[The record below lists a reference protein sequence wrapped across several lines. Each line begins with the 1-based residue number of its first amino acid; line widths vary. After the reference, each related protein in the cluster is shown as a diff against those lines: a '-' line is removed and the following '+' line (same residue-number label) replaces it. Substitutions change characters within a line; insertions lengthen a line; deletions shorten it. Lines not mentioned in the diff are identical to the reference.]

1 MFRTCLVA
9 SVAALTLAASSASA
23 LTPVGISQI
32 DTNGDGKLSVGEMR
46 AGGMSAFAAAVA
58 DANQDGVLSREER
71 EIYNRFLEI
80 EAMLA
85 DPAKRAEIVAHFAAN
100 PRDATQPD
108 ATTVAETLADA
119 HESIRWRRAYYSD
132 DNYIWSEMPGKIA
145 SEAIKD
151 RLRWIFAEPAKLI
164 ETFEAEKASEQ
175 RRLARAEQRRLHDD
189 DDDKTPVVV
198 ASTPAPT
205 GGDDTPDTPPG
216 GGEALTPVPEP
227 EGPFGPG
234 DDPFGPGGEPEDDF
248 GPGGEF
254 DVGGEDDFGS
264 EG

>member
-1 MFRTCLVA
+1 MPTKTECCRVRSARSTI
-9 SVAALTLAASSASA
+9 ASSRSRPCWPTLRSA
-23 LTPVGISQI
+23 P
-32 DTNGDGKLSVGEMR
+32 K
-46 AGGMSAFAAAVA
+46 
-58 DANQDGVLSREER
+58 
-71 EIYNRFLEI
+71 
-80 EAMLA
+80 
-85 DPAKRAEIVAHFAAN
+85 IVAHFAAN

-175 RRLARAEQRRLHDD
+175 RRLARAEQRRQHDD

-234 DDPFGPGGEPEDDF
+234 DDPFGPRRRARRRLRSGRRARRRLRSGRRVRCRGRGRLRVRRLTRVADASRATPILAERA
-248 GPGGEF
+248 
-254 DVGGEDDFGS
+254 GS
-264 EG
+264 PPRVFFLLRNCETLFAPSSGIG